1 MDAAKQM
8 AKMVDSVAPHCD
20 EPIEAAMTCS
30 HAGSMSAV
38 LLSKLTGGMV
48 GPDRLSEL
56 PNPVFIAVGSDTVYA
71 FDYRPRGFKF
81 KIKKEAARWPRRDL
95 RVAVEHTDRMC
106 YFTMTTGSGDV
117 YPLEV
122 TTVMGA
128 KDVVDLFITA
138 VSAPGR

>member
-8 AKMVDSVAPHCD
+8 AKMVDSVQPHCD

-48 GPDRLSEL
+48 GPDRLSDL

-138 VSAPGR
+138 LSAPGR